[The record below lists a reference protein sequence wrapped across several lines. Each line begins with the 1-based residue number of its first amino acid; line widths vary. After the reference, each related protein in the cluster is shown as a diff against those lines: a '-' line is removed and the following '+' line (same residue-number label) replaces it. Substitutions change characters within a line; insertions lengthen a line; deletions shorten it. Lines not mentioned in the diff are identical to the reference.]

1 MWGLPIGRRW
11 CYNFSFTLEPA
22 LAGHP
27 ISAPRTARG
36 LISGRHKVIVMAE
49 NLPRIILVGRPNVGK
64 STLFNRLI
72 RSNRAITHDMPGIT
86 RDRMDGVVRRKDMPV
101 FGIVDTGGITLD
113 AHAAVVE
120 GPEGIRGFEQ
130 DILNQT
136 EAALKDATA
145 VAFVVDG
152 RDGLLPLD
160 EHLAAHVRR
169 KGLPTLCVV
178 NKVDGAEHEDELMA
192 EFHALGF
199 PLLAVSAEHG
209 HNMNALVED
218 LVALLPEESSEE
230 PPAPPTLRLAMLG
243 RPNAGKS
250 SLINALS
257 GEDRMI
263 VSDVAGTTRDS
274 VDVRFTKNGKDY
286 IFVDT
291 AGVRRRTKISDNV
304 EKYSVNSAIKST
316 TKADVTLLT
325 LDAAE
330 GVSQQDKRLM
340 DMLNTRK
347 TPFMIIINKC
357 DLAPRNA
364 LDQLKK
370 NITEMLSFCPH
381 VPVMLVSAHTGKDLG
396 KILPLAQK
404 IHEEC
409 SVRISTGKLNRAMED
424 VLTRHQPPVV
434 KRVRA
439 KFFYLTQAES
449 APPTFVFFVSDAD
462 RVPESYT
469 RYLERALRKIF
480 GITHAPMRIHM
491 RSSHKKKTK

>member
-1 MWGLPIGRRW
+1 
-11 CYNFSFTLEPA
+11 
-22 LAGHP
+22 
-27 ISAPRTARG
+27 
-36 LISGRHKVIVMAE
+36 MAE
-49 NLPRIILVGRPNVGK
+49 NPPRIILVGRPNVGK

-72 RSNRAITHDMPGIT
+72 RSNRAITHDRPGIT

-113 AHAAVVE
+113 AHAMVVE

-178 NKVDGAEHEDELMA
+178 NKVDGAEHEDERMA

-218 LVALLPEESSEE
+218 LTALLPEESSEE

-347 TPFMIIINKC
+347 TPFMILINKC

-364 LDQLKK
+364 LDQLRK
-370 NITEMLSFCPH
+370 NINELLSFCQH
-381 VPVMLVSAHTGKDLG
+381 VPVLLVSALSGKDLH

-409 SVRISTGKLNRAMED
+409 SVRISTGKLNRAMEE

-434 KRVRA
+434 KRSRA
-439 KFFYLTQAES
+439 KFFYLTQAET
-449 APPTFVFFVSDAD
+449 APPTFVFFVSDSE
-462 RVPESYT
+462 RVPESYV

-480 GITHAPMRIHM
+480 EISHAPMRLHL

>member
-1 MWGLPIGRRW
+1 
-11 CYNFSFTLEPA
+11 
-22 LAGHP
+22 
-27 ISAPRTARG
+27 
-36 LISGRHKVIVMAE
+36 MAE
-49 NLPRIILVGRPNVGK
+49 NPPRIILVGRPNVGK

-72 RSNRAITHDMPGIT
+72 RSNRAITHDRPGIT

-113 AHAAVVE
+113 AHATVVE

-178 NKVDGAEHEDELMA
+178 NKVDGAEHEDEHMA

-218 LVALLPEESSEE
+218 LIALLPEDSSEE

-286 IFVDT
+286 VFVDT

-347 TPFMIIINKC
+347 TPFMVLINKC

-364 LDQLKK
+364 LDQLRK
-370 NITEMLSFCPH
+370 NVSELLSFCPH
-381 VPVMLVSAHTGKDLG
+381 VPVLLVSALKGKDIN

-404 IHEEC
+404 IHDEC
-409 SVRISTGKLNRAMED
+409 SVRITTGKLNRAMEE

-449 APPTFVFFVSDAD
+449 EPPTFVFFVSDAE

-480 GITHAPMRIHM
+480 EITHAPMRIHL
-491 RSSHKKKTK
+491 RSSHKKKTA

>member
-1 MWGLPIGRRW
+1 
-11 CYNFSFTLEPA
+11 
-22 LAGHP
+22 
-27 ISAPRTARG
+27 
-36 LISGRHKVIVMAE
+36 MAE
-49 NLPRIILVGRPNVGK
+49 NPPRIILVGRPNVGK

-72 RSNRAITHDMPGIT
+72 RSNRAITHDRPGIT

-113 AHAAVVE
+113 AHAMVVE

-178 NKVDGAEHEDELMA
+178 NKVDGAEHEDEHMA

-218 LVALLPEESSEE
+218 LIALLPEDSSEE

-243 RPNAGKS
+243 RPNVGKS

-286 IFVDT
+286 VFVDT

-347 TPFMIIINKC
+347 TPFMVLINKC

-364 LDQLKK
+364 LDQLRK
-370 NITEMLSFCPH
+370 NVSELLSFCPH
-381 VPVMLVSAHTGKDLG
+381 VPVLLVSALKGKDIN

-404 IHEEC
+404 IHDEC
-409 SVRISTGKLNRAMED
+409 SVRITTGKLNRAMEE

-449 APPTFVFFVSDAD
+449 EPPTFVFFVSDAE

-480 GITHAPMRIHM
+480 EITHAPMRIHL
-491 RSSHKKKTK
+491 RSSHKKKTA

>member
-1 MWGLPIGRRW
+1 
-11 CYNFSFTLEPA
+11 
-22 LAGHP
+22 
-27 ISAPRTARG
+27 
-36 LISGRHKVIVMAE
+36 MADT
-49 NLPRIILVGRPNVGK
+49 LPRVILVGRPNVGK

-72 RSNRAITHDMPGIT
+72 RSNRAITHDRPGVT
-86 RDRMDGVVRRKDMPV
+86 RDRMDGVVRRKDTPV

-113 AHAAVVE
+113 AHSAVVE
-120 GPEGIRGFEQ
+120 GPEGIRGFER
-130 DILNQT
+130 DILAQT
-136 EAALKDATA
+136 EAALVDAAA
-145 VAFVVDG
+145 VAFVVDS

-178 NKVDGAEHEDELMA
+178 NKVDGVEREDELMA
-192 EFHALGF
+192 EFHVLGF

-209 HNMNALVED
+209 HNITALVEE
-218 LVALLPEESSEE
+218 LVALLPEETSTE
-230 PPAPPTLRLAMLG
+230 PPAPPTLKLAMLG

-250 SLINALS
+250 SLINAIS
-257 GEDRMI
+257 GSDRMI

-274 VDVRFTKNGKDY
+274 VDVRFTRGGRDY
-286 IFVDT
+286 VFVDT
-291 AGVRRRTKISDNV
+291 AGVRRRTKISDSL
-304 EKYSVNSAIKST
+304 EKYSVNSVIKSS

-347 TPFMIIINKC
+347 TPFMVLINKC
-357 DLAPRNA
+357 DLAPRDSLA
-364 LDQLKK
+364 RLKK
-370 NITEMLSFCPH
+370 NVAEMLAFCPH
-381 VPVMLVSAHTGKDLG
+381 VPILNVSALKGTGLK
-396 KILPLAQK
+396 KILPLATQ

-409 SVRISTGKLNRAMED
+409 SVRISTGKLNRAMEE
-424 VLTRHQPPVV
+424 VLDKHQPPVV

-439 KFFYLTQAES
+439 KFFYLTQAET
-449 APPTFVFFVSDAD
+449 APPTFVCFVSDAT

-480 GITHAPMRIHM
+480 GITHAPMRLHL
-491 RSSHKKKTK
+491 RSSHKKKSEK

>member
-1 MWGLPIGRRW
+1 
-11 CYNFSFTLEPA
+11 
-22 LAGHP
+22 
-27 ISAPRTARG
+27 
-36 LISGRHKVIVMAE
+36 MAE
-49 NLPRIILVGRPNVGK
+49 NPPRIILVGRPNVGK

-72 RSNRAITHDMPGIT
+72 RSNRAITHDRPGIT

-113 AHAAVVE
+113 AHATVVE

-178 NKVDGAEHEDELMA
+178 NKVDGAEHEDEHMA

-218 LVALLPEESSEE
+218 LIALLPEDSSEE

-243 RPNAGKS
+243 RPNAGES

-286 IFVDT
+286 VFVDT

-347 TPFMIIINKC
+347 TPFMVLINKC

-364 LDQLKK
+364 LDQLRK
-370 NITEMLSFCPH
+370 NVSELLSFCPH
-381 VPVMLVSAHTGKDLG
+381 VPVLLVSALKGKDIN

-404 IHEEC
+404 IHDEC
-409 SVRISTGKLNRAMED
+409 SVRITTGKLNRAMEE

-449 APPTFVFFVSDAD
+449 EPPTFVFFVSDAE

-480 GITHAPMRIHM
+480 EITHAPMRIHL
-491 RSSHKKKTK
+491 RSSHKKKTA

>member
-1 MWGLPIGRRW
+1 
-11 CYNFSFTLEPA
+11 
-22 LAGHP
+22 
-27 ISAPRTARG
+27 
-36 LISGRHKVIVMAE
+36 MAE
-49 NLPRIILVGRPNVGK
+49 NPPRIILVGRPNVGK

-72 RSNRAITHDMPGIT
+72 RSNRAITHDRPGIT
-86 RDRMDGVVRRKDMPV
+86 RDRMDGVVRRKGMPV

-113 AHAAVVE
+113 AHAMVVE

-178 NKVDGAEHEDELMA
+178 NKVDGAEHEDERMA

-209 HNMNALVED
+209 HNINALVED
-218 LVALLPEESSEE
+218 LIALLPEESSEE

-286 IFVDT
+286 VFVDT
-291 AGVRRRTKISDNV
+291 AGVRRRTKITDNV

-347 TPFMIIINKC
+347 IPFMVLINKC

-364 LDQLKK
+364 LDQLRK
-370 NITEMLSFCPH
+370 NVNELLSFCAH
-381 VPVMLVSAHTGKDLG
+381 VPVLLVSAHTGKDIA

-404 IHEEC
+404 IHDEC
-409 SVRISTGKLNRAMED
+409 SVRISTGKLNRAMEE

-449 APPTFVFFVSDAD
+449 EPPTFVFFVSDAE

-480 GITHAPMRIHM
+480 EITHAPMRIHM
-491 RSSHKKKTK
+491 RSSHKKKTA

>member
-1 MWGLPIGRRW
+1 
-11 CYNFSFTLEPA
+11 
-22 LAGHP
+22 
-27 ISAPRTARG
+27 
-36 LISGRHKVIVMAE
+36 MAE
-49 NLPRIILVGRPNVGK
+49 NPPRIILVGRPNVGK

-72 RSNRAITHDMPGIT
+72 RSNRAITHDRPGIT

-113 AHAAVVE
+113 AHAMVVE

-178 NKVDGAEHEDELMA
+178 NKVDGAEHEDEHMA

-218 LVALLPEESSEE
+218 LIALLPEDSSEE

-286 IFVDT
+286 VFVDT

-347 TPFMIIINKC
+347 TPFMVLINKC

-364 LDQLKK
+364 LDQLRK
-370 NITEMLSFCPH
+370 NVSELLSFCPH
-381 VPVMLVSAHTGKDLG
+381 VPVLLVSALKGKDIN

-404 IHEEC
+404 IHDEC
-409 SVRISTGKLNRAMED
+409 SVRITTGKLNRAMEE

-449 APPTFVFFVSDAD
+449 EPPTVVFFVSDAE

-480 GITHAPMRIHM
+480 EITHAPMRIHM
-491 RSSHKKKTK
+491 RSSHKKKTA

>member
-1 MWGLPIGRRW
+1 
-11 CYNFSFTLEPA
+11 
-22 LAGHP
+22 
-27 ISAPRTARG
+27 
-36 LISGRHKVIVMAE
+36 MAE

-72 RSNRAITHDMPGIT
+72 RSNRAITHDRPGIT

-113 AHAAVVE
+113 AHATVVE

-178 NKVDGAEHEDELMA
+178 NKVDGAEHEDERMA

-218 LVALLPEESSEE
+218 LTALLPEESSEE

-286 IFVDT
+286 TFVDT
-291 AGVRRRTKISDNV
+291 AGVRRRTKITDSV
-304 EKYSVNSAIKST
+304 EKFSVNSAIKST
-316 TKADVTLLT
+316 TKADVTVLT
-325 LDAAE
+325 LDATE

-347 TPFMIIINKC
+347 TPFMILINKC
-357 DLAPRNA
+357 DLVPRNA
-364 LDQLKK
+364 LDQLRK
-370 NITEMLSFCPH
+370 NINELLSFCQH
-381 VPVMLVSAHTGKDLG
+381 VPVLLVSALSGKDLG

-409 SVRISTGKLNRAMED
+409 SVRISTGKLNRAMEE

-449 APPTFVFFVSDAD
+449 QPPTFVFFVSDAE

-480 GITHAPMRIHM
+480 EITHAPMRLHM

>member
-1 MWGLPIGRRW
+1 
-11 CYNFSFTLEPA
+11 
-22 LAGHP
+22 
-27 ISAPRTARG
+27 
-36 LISGRHKVIVMAE
+36 MAE
-49 NLPRIILVGRPNVGK
+49 NPPRIILVGRPNVGK

-72 RSNRAITHDMPGIT
+72 RSNRAITHDRPGIT

-113 AHAAVVE
+113 AHAMVVE

-178 NKVDGAEHEDELMA
+178 NKVDGAEHEDEHMA

-218 LVALLPEESSEE
+218 LIALLPEDSSEE

-286 IFVDT
+286 VFVDT

-347 TPFMIIINKC
+347 TPFMVLINKC

-364 LDQLKK
+364 LDQLRK
-370 NITEMLSFCPH
+370 NVNELLSFCPH
-381 VPVMLVSAHTGKDLG
+381 VPVLLVSALKGKDIN

-404 IHEEC
+404 IHDEC
-409 SVRISTGKLNRAMED
+409 SVRITTGKLNRAMEE

-449 APPTFVFFVSDAD
+449 EPPTFVFFVSDAE

-480 GITHAPMRIHM
+480 EISHAPMRIHL
-491 RSSHKKKTK
+491 RSSHKKKTA

>member
-1 MWGLPIGRRW
+1 
-11 CYNFSFTLEPA
+11 
-22 LAGHP
+22 
-27 ISAPRTARG
+27 
-36 LISGRHKVIVMAE
+36 MAE
-49 NLPRIILVGRPNVGK
+49 NPPRIILVGRPNVGK

-72 RSNRAITHDMPGIT
+72 RSNRAITHDRPGIT
-86 RDRMDGVVRRKDMPV
+86 RDRMDGVVRRKGMPV

-113 AHAAVVE
+113 AHAMVVE

-178 NKVDGAEHEDELMA
+178 NKVDGAEHEDEHMA

-218 LVALLPEESSEE
+218 LIALLPEDSSEE

-286 IFVDT
+286 VFVDT

-347 TPFMIIINKC
+347 TPFMVLINKC

-364 LDQLKK
+364 LDQLRK
-370 NITEMLSFCPH
+370 NVNELLSFCPH
-381 VPVMLVSAHTGKDLG
+381 VPVLLVSALKGKDIH

-404 IHEEC
+404 IHDEC
-409 SVRISTGKLNRAMED
+409 SVRITTGKLNRAMEE

-449 APPTFVFFVSDAD
+449 EPPTFVFFVSDAE

-480 GITHAPMRIHM
+480 EITHAPMRIHL
-491 RSSHKKKTK
+491 RSSHKKKTA

>member
-1 MWGLPIGRRW
+1 
-11 CYNFSFTLEPA
+11 
-22 LAGHP
+22 
-27 ISAPRTARG
+27 
-36 LISGRHKVIVMAE
+36 MAE
-49 NLPRIILVGRPNVGK
+49 NPPRIILVGRPNVGK

-72 RSNRAITHDMPGIT
+72 RSNRAITHDRPGIT

-113 AHAAVVE
+113 AHAMVVE

-178 NKVDGAEHEDELMA
+178 NKVDGAEHEDEHMA

-218 LVALLPEESSEE
+218 LIALLPEDSSEE

-286 IFVDT
+286 VFVDT

-347 TPFMIIINKC
+347 TPFMVLINKC

-364 LDQLKK
+364 LDQLRK
-370 NITEMLSFCPH
+370 NVSELLSFCPH
-381 VPVMLVSAHTGKDLG
+381 VPVLLVSALKGKDIN

-404 IHEEC
+404 IHDEC
-409 SVRISTGKLNRAMED
+409 SVRITTGKLNRAMEE

-449 APPTFVFFVSDAD
+449 EPPTFVFFVSDAE

-480 GITHAPMRIHM
+480 EISHAPMRIHL
-491 RSSHKKKTK
+491 RSSHKKKTA

>member
-1 MWGLPIGRRW
+1 
-11 CYNFSFTLEPA
+11 
-22 LAGHP
+22 
-27 ISAPRTARG
+27 
-36 LISGRHKVIVMAE
+36 MAE
-49 NLPRIILVGRPNVGK
+49 NPPRIILVGRPNVGK

-72 RSNRAITHDMPGIT
+72 RSNRAITHDRPGIT

-113 AHAAVVE
+113 AHAMVVE

-178 NKVDGAEHEDELMA
+178 NKVDGAEHEDERMA

-218 LVALLPEESSEE
+218 LIALLPEDSSEE

-286 IFVDT
+286 VFVDT

-347 TPFMIIINKC
+347 TPFMVLINKC

-364 LDQLKK
+364 LDQLRK
-370 NITEMLSFCPH
+370 NVSELLSFCPH
-381 VPVMLVSAHTGKDLG
+381 VPVLLVSALKGKDIN

-404 IHEEC
+404 IHDEC
-409 SVRISTGKLNRAMED
+409 SVRITTGKLNRAMEE

-449 APPTFVFFVSDAD
+449 EPPTFVFFVSDAE

-480 GITHAPMRIHM
+480 EITHAPMRIHL
-491 RSSHKKKTK
+491 RSSHKKKTA

>member
-1 MWGLPIGRRW
+1 
-11 CYNFSFTLEPA
+11 
-22 LAGHP
+22 
-27 ISAPRTARG
+27 
-36 LISGRHKVIVMAE
+36 MAE
-49 NLPRIILVGRPNVGK
+49 NPPRIILVGRPNVGK

-72 RSNRAITHDMPGIT
+72 RSNRAITHDRPGIT

-113 AHAAVVE
+113 AHAMVVE

-178 NKVDGAEHEDELMA
+178 NKVDGAEHEDEHMA

-218 LVALLPEESSEE
+218 LIALLPEDSSEE

-286 IFVDT
+286 VFVDT

-347 TPFMIIINKC
+347 TPFMVLINKC

-364 LDQLKK
+364 LDQLRK
-370 NITEMLSFCPH
+370 NVSELLSFCPH
-381 VPVMLVSAHTGKDLG
+381 VPVLLVSALKGKDIH

-404 IHEEC
+404 IHDEC
-409 SVRISTGKLNRAMED
+409 SVRITTGKLNRAMEE

-449 APPTFVFFVSDAD
+449 EPPTFVFFVSDAE

-480 GITHAPMRIHM
+480 EITHAPMRIHL
-491 RSSHKKKTK
+491 RSSHKKKTA

>member
-1 MWGLPIGRRW
+1 
-11 CYNFSFTLEPA
+11 
-22 LAGHP
+22 
-27 ISAPRTARG
+27 
-36 LISGRHKVIVMAE
+36 MAE
-49 NLPRIILVGRPNVGK
+49 NPPRIILVGRPNVGK

-72 RSNRAITHDMPGIT
+72 RSNRAITHDRPGIT

-113 AHAAVVE
+113 AHAMVVE

-178 NKVDGAEHEDELMA
+178 NKVDGAEHEDEHMA

-218 LVALLPEESSEE
+218 LIALLPEDSSEE

-286 IFVDT
+286 VFVDT

-347 TPFMIIINKC
+347 TPFMVLINKC

-364 LDQLKK
+364 LDQLRK
-370 NITEMLSFCPH
+370 NVNELLSFCPH
-381 VPVMLVSAHTGKDLG
+381 VPVLLVSALKGKDIG

-404 IHEEC
+404 IHDEC
-409 SVRISTGKLNRAMED
+409 SVRITTGKLNRAMEE

-449 APPTFVFFVSDAD
+449 EPPTFVFFVSDAE

-480 GITHAPMRIHM
+480 EITHAPMRIHL
-491 RSSHKKKTK
+491 RSSHKKKTA

>member
-1 MWGLPIGRRW
+1 
-11 CYNFSFTLEPA
+11 
-22 LAGHP
+22 
-27 ISAPRTARG
+27 
-36 LISGRHKVIVMAE
+36 MAE
-49 NLPRIILVGRPNVGK
+49 NPPRIILVGRPNVGK

-72 RSNRAITHDMPGIT
+72 RSNRAITHDRPGIT

-113 AHAAVVE
+113 AHAMVVE

-178 NKVDGAEHEDELMA
+178 NKVDGAEHEDERMA
-192 EFHALGF
+192 EFHVLGF

-218 LVALLPEESSEE
+218 LTALLPEESSEE

-286 IFVDT
+286 TFVDT
-291 AGVRRRTKISDNV
+291 AGVRRRTKITDNV
-304 EKYSVNSAIKST
+304 EKFSVNSAIKST

-347 TPFMIIINKC
+347 TPFMILINKC

-364 LDQLKK
+364 LDQLRK
-370 NITEMLSFCPH
+370 NINELLSFCQH
-381 VPVMLVSAHTGKDLG
+381 VPVLLVSALSGKDLH

-409 SVRISTGKLNRAMED
+409 SVRISTGKLNRAMEE

-434 KRVRA
+434 KRSRA
-439 KFFYLTQAES
+439 KFFYLTQAET
-449 APPTFVFFVSDAD
+449 APPTFVFFVSDSE

-480 GITHAPMRIHM
+480 EISHAPMRLHL

>member
-1 MWGLPIGRRW
+1 
-11 CYNFSFTLEPA
+11 
-22 LAGHP
+22 
-27 ISAPRTARG
+27 
-36 LISGRHKVIVMAE
+36 MAE
-49 NLPRIILVGRPNVGK
+49 NPPRIILVGRPNVGK

-72 RSNRAITHDMPGIT
+72 RSNRAITHDRPGIT

-113 AHAAVVE
+113 AHAMVVE

-178 NKVDGAEHEDELMA
+178 NKVDGAEHEDERMA

-199 PLLAVSAEHG
+199 PLLAGSAEHG

-218 LVALLPEESSEE
+218 LIALLPEDSSEE

-286 IFVDT
+286 VFVDT

-347 TPFMIIINKC
+347 TPFMVLINKC

-364 LDQLKK
+364 LDQLRK
-370 NITEMLSFCPH
+370 NVSELLSFCPH
-381 VPVMLVSAHTGKDLG
+381 VPVLLVSALKGKDIN

-404 IHEEC
+404 IHDEC
-409 SVRISTGKLNRAMED
+409 SVRITTGKLNRAMEE

-449 APPTFVFFVSDAD
+449 EPPTFVFFVSDAE

-480 GITHAPMRIHM
+480 EITHAPMRIHL
-491 RSSHKKKTK
+491 RSSHKKKTT

>member
-1 MWGLPIGRRW
+1 MWGLPIGGRW
-11 CYNFSFTLEPA
+11 CYNFSFTLESA

-36 LISGRHKVIVMAE
+36 LTSGRHKVIVMAE

-480 GITHAPMRIHM
+480 EITHAPMRIHM